1 MYVLEI
7 QMTEK
12 ATIQM
17 SIPKYL
23 KDWVDV
29 MGDTTEFFNKTDVV
43 IKALAWYKDEIDG
56 KHARKQWY
64 DNQPKRQ

>member
-7 QMTEK
+7 HMTEK

-17 SIPKYL
+17 SIPKDL

-43 IKALAWYKDEIDG
+43 IKALAWYKDEING
-56 KHARKQWY
+56 KHVRKQ
-64 DNQPKRQ
+64 